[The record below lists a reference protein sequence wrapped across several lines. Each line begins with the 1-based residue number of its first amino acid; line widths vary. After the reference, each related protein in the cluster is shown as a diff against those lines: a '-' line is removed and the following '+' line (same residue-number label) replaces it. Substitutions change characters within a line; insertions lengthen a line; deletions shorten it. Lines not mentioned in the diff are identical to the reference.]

1 MAYAD
6 ETIIFLD
13 LGGDRY
19 CALSRAISAR
29 LADQFRH
36 GAPWSEDV
44 VAALGAARVM
54 SDGEGRAVALPE
66 ISRPISDVVTG
77 RPDGIAFLRAAYCRR
92 RAAALLRQTHIS
104 EVVAKRRRARGRRA
118 RPASDVIRMASLFA
132 ATRPLTAARNACLRE
147 TLALLLYLG
156 PGGADV
162 DWVFAV
168 KGAPFAAHCWAQL
181 GERVLNDSVDHARGF
196 TPIMVV

>member
-6 ETIIFLD
+6 ATIVFLD

-29 LADQFRH
+29 LADQVAR
-36 GAPWSEDV
+36 GAPLSEDV
-44 VAALGAARVM
+44 AAALAAARVVA
-54 SDGEGRAVALPE
+54 DGEGRAFELTR
-66 ISRPISDVVTG
+66 ISRPTGDAAPGRSDWIGV
-77 RPDGIAFLRAAYCRR
+77 LRAAYCRR
-92 RAAALLRQTHIS
+92 QAITVLRTNHIS
-104 EVVAKRRRARGRRA
+104 QVVAKRRRARGG
-118 RPASDVIRMASLFA
+118 RPRPPSDVIRMAASFA
-132 ATRPLTAARNACLRE
+132 ATRPLMAARNACLRE
-147 TLALLLYLG
+147 TLALLQYLG
-156 PGGADV
+156 PGGAEV

-181 GERVLNDSVDHARGF
+181 GERVLNDSADHARGF